1 MHAKI
6 AIQDACILI
15 DLINMEL
22 LNDCLR
28 LPYYFCTTELIIE
41 ELYDWQKEKL
51 SACITT
57 GNFSVI
63 AITAQDMAEITSLVV
78 KHPRLSAEDL
88 SAYQYASTNHAVLL
102 TGDKLLRTLAINAS
116 VETGG
121 ILFIFDQLV
130 EHQIILPQK
139 AAELLKDLCL
149 RNKRL
154 PTLECDQRIKR
165 WLELVR

>member
-15 DLINMEL
+15 DLINIEL
-22 LNDCLR
+22 LDNCLQ
-28 LPYYFCTTELIIE
+28 LLFHFCTTEIIIE

-51 SACITT
+51 SNLITLGKFT
-57 GNFSVI
+57 VI
-63 AITAQDMAEITSLVV
+63 SITENDMTAITSLVV

-88 SAYQYASTNHAVLL
+88 SAYQYASSNNALLL
-102 TGDKLLRTLAINAS
+102 TGDKLLRTLALNARI
-116 VETGG
+116 ETAG

-130 EHQIILPQK
+130 QYQMIPPQK

-154 PTLECDQRIKR
+154 PTLECDQRIKN
-165 WLELVR
+165 WLH